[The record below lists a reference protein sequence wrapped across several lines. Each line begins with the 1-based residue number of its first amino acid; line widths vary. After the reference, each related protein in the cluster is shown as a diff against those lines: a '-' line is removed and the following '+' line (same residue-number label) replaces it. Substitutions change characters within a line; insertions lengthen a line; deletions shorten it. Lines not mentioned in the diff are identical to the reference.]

1 MEVTDSLFS
10 ETFVKLLSA
19 IDLRRFDNV
28 EYGHFRRWPLFFVAY
43 NPLPQDR
50 AFELTV
56 VSIMLPFPGSCIRS
70 ERVRIIIFKTTT
82 FCCVYL
88 VRNLD

>member
-10 ETFVKLLSA
+10 ETFVKLMSE

-50 AFELTV
+50 VFELMV
-56 VSIMLPFPGSCIRS
+56 VAILVPFHGACIRS
-70 ERVRIIIFKTTT
+70 EKVMR
-82 FCCVYL
+82 
-88 VRNLD
+88 